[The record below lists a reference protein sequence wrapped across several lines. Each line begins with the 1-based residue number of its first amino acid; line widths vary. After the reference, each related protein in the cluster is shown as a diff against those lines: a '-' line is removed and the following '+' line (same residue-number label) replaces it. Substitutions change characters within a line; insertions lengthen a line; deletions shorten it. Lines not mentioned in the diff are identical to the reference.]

1 MHEDGQ
7 PFSFA
12 RAPPNLAPFEAMR
25 LRAPLALVAL
35 AAALASLAPLGCGSP
50 YYSRGPAVDDADA
63 GYVAPE
69 PLSVAHC
76 TFETPRPTAGSGGV
90 VTAGAVLAGTAE
102 VILDMPIGATQGAYA
117 SRANIAGNLP
127 TDGRVSPVAG
137 RFQASIGV
145 ETAPRAKVLALQ
157 VGDEQLVL
165 VKLDLGVAPDGL
177 AYDVAAALGDAY
189 AGKVVIATG
198 HSHASWGHLVPNPVL
213 TIGFGIFHSDLY
225 ARVRD
230 QIVAAA
236 REAVGA
242 RVPAKLGVHHDGN
255 FDPQDHVSRDRR
267 AANDTLMGGKRKDH
281 DLFVLRVDT
290 AAGEPLAIV
299 PIFGVHGTILDGDN
313 NIVSTETTGAIERA
327 VEESF
332 DSRVLVMHLQG
343 AAGDVSP
350 TGRGETTCGARKPCY
365 DFAAVESVGREARA
379 AILAAWTSAGSKL
392 SGTTE
397 MEVLTRSIVEGPDAA
412 SFAIRNGSLRY
423 APWDPEREPDGVVF
437 EADGKTVKSPIDE
450 FNAQAG
456 AALCGE
462 GTSLPAKG
470 MLGVNDL
477 LPYRACVLL
486 PSAHRLIQGV
496 LNQPVEQSPLC
507 STTRT
512 VVSALRIGDFLV
524 ATLPGEPV
532 TLLADKL
539 RAASPLGADKT
550 AVVGYAQSHVG
561 YLLTP
566 EDWLAGG
573 YEPSINVWGPLEGE
587 HIVEGAVE
595 VMRLAVTATRENAET
610 GTRAKLGGGVS
621 TPTGTASPTAGTVP
635 SVLPASLATRTGD
648 KPLTAQPRTTIERL
662 QNAVFVFEGS
672 TPLIGNPKVHV
683 EREVGSTFVP
693 LKTRS
698 GRGVADGEVIVT
710 YTPFPVTA
718 QPTEV
723 TNHYYVAEW
732 QAVTPRGL
740 DGESYA
746 SRTALPTG
754 RYRLVAEG
762 PGFSLASD
770 PFTVTAGTLALT
782 TTSAAG
788 GVTLAVAYDATG
800 GFRLLDDEVPSNGK
814 IPARARAVTLQFAN
828 GAGDLA
834 PAETATTAAD
844 GTLALAVPTGATRVT
859 VRDAAGNEGTT
870 ALP

>member
-1 MHEDGQ
+1 
-7 PFSFA
+7 
-12 RAPPNLAPFEAMR
+12 MR
-25 LRAPLALVAL
+25 LRAPLTLVAL
-35 AAALASLAPLGCGSP
+35 AAALATLAPLGCGSP

-76 TFETPRPTAGSGGV
+76 TFETPRATAGSGGT

-127 TDGRVSPVAG
+127 TDGRVSPVSG

-157 VGDEQLVL
+157 VGDEQLIL

-177 AYDVAAALGDAY
+177 AYDVASALGDAY

-213 TIGFGIFHSDLY
+213 TIGFGVFHSDLY
-225 ARVRD
+225 ARVRN
-230 QIVAAA
+230 QITTAA
-236 REAVGA
+236 REAIAA
-242 RVPAKLGVHHDGN
+242 RVPAKIGVHHDGN
-255 FDPQDHVSRDRR
+255 FDPENRVSRDRR
-267 AANDTLMGGKRKDH
+267 AANDALMGGKRKDR

-290 AAGEPLAIV
+290 AAGAPLAVV

-327 VEESF
+327 VEEAF
-332 DSRVLVMHLQG
+332 DSKVLVMHLQG

-350 TGRGETTCGARKPCY
+350 AGRGETTCGAQKPCY
-365 DFAAVESVGREARA
+365 DFAAVESVGREARE

-392 SGTTE
+392 TATSE

-412 SFAIRNGSLRY
+412 SFAIRNGALRY
-423 APWDPEREPDGVVF
+423 APWDPEREPDGVVY

-470 MLGVNDL
+470 LLGVSDL

-539 RAASPLGADKT
+539 RAASPLGAEKT
-550 AVVGYAQSHVG
+550 AVVGYAQSHMG

-587 HIVEGAVE
+587 RILEGAAE
-595 VMRLAVTATRENAET
+595 VLKLAVTPTRENAEN
-610 GTRAKLGGGVS
+610 GTRVKLGGGVT
-621 TPTGTASPTAGTVP
+621 TPAGVASPTAGTVP
-635 SVLPASLATRTGD
+635 SVLPEKLATRSGE
-648 KPLTAQPRTTIERL
+648 KPLTAQPKATIERL
-662 QNAVFVFEGS
+662 QNATFVFEGS
-672 TPLIGNPKVHV
+672 TPLLGNPRVHV
-683 EREVGSTFVP
+683 EREEGSSFVA

-698 GRGVADGEVIVT
+698 GRTVADGEVIVT
-710 YTPFPVTA
+710 YTPFPVNA
-718 QPTEV
+718 QPADV

-732 QAVTPRGL
+732 QAVMPRGL
-740 DGESYA
+740 EGESYA
-746 SRTALPTG
+746 SRMALPTG
-754 RYRLVAEG
+754 RYRLVADW
-762 PGFSLASD
+762 PGYSLAST
-770 PFTVTAGTLALT
+770 PFTVAAASLGVTAA
-782 TTSAAG
+782 TSAG
-788 GVTLAVAYDATG
+788 GVALTVSYDATG

-814 IPARARAVTLQFAN
+814 IPARTRPVTVQFAN
-828 GAGDLA
+828 GTGNVGSAQS
-834 PAETATTAAD
+834 TSTAAD
-844 GTLALAVPTGATRVT
+844 GTLTLTVPSGATRVT
-859 VRDAAGNEGTT
+859 VRDAAGNEGTAT
-870 ALP
+870 LP

>member
-1 MHEDGQ
+1 
-7 PFSFA
+7 
-12 RAPPNLAPFEAMR
+12 MR

-35 AAALASLAPLGCGSP
+35 SAALASLAPLGCGSP

-76 TFETPRPTAGSGGV
+76 TFETPRPTAGSGGTV
-90 VTAGAVLAGTAE
+90 SAGAVLAGTAE
-102 VILDMPIGATQGAYA
+102 VILDLPIGSTQGAYA

-145 ETAPRAKVLALQ
+145 ETAPRAKVLALR
-157 VGDEQLVL
+157 VGDEDLIL

-177 AYDVAAALGDAY
+177 AYDVASALGEAY

-198 HSHASWGHLVPNPVL
+198 HSHASWGHLIPNPVL
-213 TIGFGIFHSDLY
+213 TIGFGVFHSDLY

-230 QIVAAA
+230 QLVAAA
-236 REAVGA
+236 REAIAA
-242 RVPAKLGVHHDGN
+242 RVPAKIGVHHDGN
-255 FDPQDHVSRDRR
+255 FDPEDRVSRDRR
-267 AANDTLMGGKRKDH
+267 AANDTLMGGKRKDR
-281 DLFVLRVDT
+281 DLFVIRVDT
-290 AAGEPLAIV
+290 AAGAPLAIV

-313 NIVSTETTGAIERA
+313 NIVSTETTGAIDRA
-327 VEESF
+327 VEEAF
-332 DSRVLVMHLQG
+332 DSKVLVMHLQG

-350 TGRGETTCGARKPCY
+350 TGRGETTCGTHKPCY

-379 AILAAWTSAGSKL
+379 AIVSAWTSAGAKL
-392 SGTTE
+392 AASTE
-397 MEVLTRSIVEGPDAA
+397 MEVLTRSIVEGPDAS
-412 SFAIRNGSLRY
+412 SFAIRNGALRY
-423 APWDPEREPDGVVF
+423 APWDPEREPDGVIY

-470 MLGVNDL
+470 MLGVSDL

-532 TLLADKL
+532 TLLADKV
-539 RAASPLGADKT
+539 RAASPLGAEKT

-587 HIVEGAVE
+587 HIAEGAIDVLK
-595 VMRLAVTATRENAET
+595 LAVTTTRENAET
-610 GTRAKLGGGVS
+610 GTRVKLSGGVT
-621 TPTGTASPTAGTVP
+621 TPTGTPSASAGTVP
-635 SVLPASLATRTGD
+635 SSLPEKLATRTGER
-648 KPLTAQPRTTIERL
+648 PLSAQPKTSIERL
-662 QNAVFVFEGS
+662 QTATFVFEGS
-672 TPLIGNPKVHV
+672 TPLLGNPKVHV
-683 EREVGSTFVP
+683 EREEGGSFVA

-698 GRGVADGEVIVT
+698 GRVVADGEVVLT
-710 YTPFPVTA
+710 YTPFPVAA
-718 QPTEV
+718 QPGDV

-732 QAVTPRGL
+732 QAVSPRGL
-740 DGESYA
+740 EGESYA
-746 SRTALPTG
+746 ARMALPTG
-754 RYRLVAEG
+754 RYRFVAEG
-762 PGFSLASD
+762 PGFSIASA
-770 PFTVTAGTLALT
+770 PFTVTAASL
-782 TTSAAG
+782 
-788 GVTLAVAYDATG
+788 GVTASSGASGVALAVNYDASG
-800 GFRLLDDEVPSNGK
+800 GFRLLDDQVPSNGK
-814 IPARARAVTLQFAN
+814 IPARARTVTLQFAN
-828 GAGDLA
+828 GAGNVGSA
-834 PAETATTAAD
+834 QGATTGAD
-844 GTLALAVPTGATRVT
+844 GTIAITAPSGATRVI
-859 VRDAAGNEGTT
+859 VRDAAGNEGSAT
-870 ALP
+870 LP